1 MINFINKNIFLPLSD
16 TLQGLTISEN
26 LSFLLK
32 SQYWSKEELVKF
44 QEVQLQNL
52 IQHIYENV
60 PFYNEWFR
68 SHKLR
73 PGDIKQIEDLNLLPV
88 LSKTEMRRTP
98 SDFIAKNINRK
109 KMIRLN
115 SSGSTGEPF
124 EYFLTQNAF
133 SMKYAAGL
141 RGWSW
146 MGYSLGDHYAKLSQN
161 PRSSWIKKLQDL
173 INRSSYIYMPD
184 LSENSLY
191 NIIKIL
197 VRSKPDYIRC
207 YPDPLFFIAKLLHKN
222 NKVLEGI
229 KAINSTGNILT
240 QEARRMIEDSFGCP
254 VFDSYSCEGSALFYE
269 GPGRDNYLGSM
280 EYAISEV
287 LNDKLTEVNSGETGM
302 HITTDLHNFAMPMIR
317 YNTQDL
323 VEKSLSGSACGRQL
337 FGLSKIIGRDNDIL
351 ITPSGNRLI
360 VHLFTIYFEYFDSI
374 RQFQIEQ
381 TQKDVFIIRLV
392 VDDTFSSVIKKQIFS
407 YWQNFLGKDVNL
419 SIEIHDT
426 IPFLR
431 SGKRRFLIRN
441 PEIKVVL

>member
-1 MINFINKNIFLPLSD
+1 MINFVNKNIFLPFND
-16 TLQGLTISEN
+16 ALQGLTISEN

-32 SQYWSKEELVKF
+32 SQYWTREELIKY
-44 QEVQLQNL
+44 QEVQLQYL
-52 IQHIYENV
+52 IRHAYENV

-68 SHKLR
+68 SHKLK
-73 PGDIKQIEDLNLLPV
+73 PGDIKQIEDLNMLPV
-88 LSKTEMRRTP
+88 LSKTELRRTP
-98 SDFIAKNINRK
+98 LNFIAKNINRK
-109 KMIRLN
+109 KMIRLY

-124 EYFLTQNAF
+124 EYFLTHNAF

-161 PRSSWIKKLQDL
+161 PRTSWVKKLQDL
-173 INRSSYIYMPD
+173 INRSTYIYMPD
-184 LSENSLY
+184 LSDNSLY

-197 VRSKPDYIRC
+197 ERSKPDYIRC
-207 YPDPLFFIAKLLHKN
+207 YPDALFFIAKLLHKN
-222 NKVLEGI
+222 NRVLKGI

-240 QEARRMIEDSFGCP
+240 PEARRMIEASFGCP

-269 GPGRDNYLGSM
+269 EPGRDNYLGSM

-287 LNDKLTEVNSGETGM
+287 LNDKLSEVNSGETGM

-323 VEKSLSGSACGRQL
+323 VEKSLSGSACDRQL

-381 TQKDVFIIRLV
+381 THKDVFIIRLV
-392 VDDTFSSVIKKQIFS
+392 VDDTFSSIIKKQIFS
-407 YWQNFLGKDVNL
+407 YWQNFLGKDVKL